1 MSNST
6 IRLLSAGAAQGLARK
21 LQPQFLAATA
31 IDVDGDYDA
40 VGAIRDRVAA
50 GEACDVIILSQSV
63 IEQLTA
69 SGHVVAGSAV
79 VIGTVQTG
87 VAVKAGDAAPKV
99 DTAEAL
105 KAALLAAKGIY
116 CPDPF
121 KSTAGIHFMNV
132 MKRLG
137 IDGDVAG
144 HLHAYP
150 NGATAMG
157 ELARSQG
164 AGMLG
169 CTQKTEILYT
179 KGVQWVASLPAEFEL
194 ATIYVA
200 AVSAQA
206 TDPRHAAMLIEMLV
220 GGPAAAARLEGG
232 FE

>member
-1 MSNST
+1 MSNPT
-6 IRLLSAGAAQGLARK
+6 IRLLSAGAAQGLVRG
-21 LQPQFLAATA
+21 LQPQFLAAKG
-31 IDVDGDYDA
+31 IDIDGDYDA

-50 GEACDVIILSQSV
+50 AEACDVIILSQSV

-69 SGHVVAGSAV
+69 SGHVAAGSAV

-87 VAVKAGDAAPKV
+87 VAVKTGDAAPEV
-99 DTAEAL
+99 GTADSL

-121 KSTAGIHFMNV
+121 KSTAGIHFMSV

-144 HLHAYP
+144 RLHAYP

-179 KGVQWVASLPAEFEL
+179 PGVQWVASLPAEFAL
-194 ATIYVA
+194 GTVYVA

-206 TDPRHAAMLIEMLV
+206 ADPKGAAMLIDMLV
-220 GGPAAAARLEGG
+220 GATAAAARHEGG